1 MARSVRS
8 DDADDGATG
17 EQPER
22 TCAVTRAELSPSE
35 LIRFVRGPDGNIVP
49 DLGRRLPG
57 RGVWLQLDRGVV
69 ETAARQNAFARSL
82 KRQVTVPDGLADLV
96 EHLLRR
102 RCQEALAIANKAGVI
117 VAGFAKV
124 DAALDKG
131 TVVAL
136 IHAADAAVDGRG
148 KLDRK
153 LMAIAASRR
162 AAPEAEAATCAPA
175 ITTATDAAIAMAPT
189 NDSPPG
195 IATAATATETTAP
208 PTLPIVPEIVTDL
221 TSAELSLALGRE
233 NVVHAALSK
242 GGAAQHFLIEAGRFR
257 RYRLNSHAIAGRP
270 PRMKSNTEQV

>member
-8 DDADDGATG
+8 NDASDVASG

-22 TCAVTRAELSPSE
+22 TCAVTRAELCPSE
-35 LIRFVRGPDGNIVP
+35 LIRFVRAPDGTITP
-49 DLGRRLPG
+49 DLGCRLPG
-57 RGVWLQLDRGVV
+57 RGVWVQLDRSVV
-69 ETAARQNAFARSL
+69 ETAARQNAFSRSL

-102 RCQEALAIANKAGVI
+102 RCQEALAIANKAGVV

-136 IHAADAAVDGRG
+136 IHAADAAEDGRG

-153 LMAIAASRR
+153 LMAIAASHR
-162 AAPEAEAATCAPA
+162 AASGTETGAPEFASASNDEAAVG
-175 ITTATDAAIAMAPT
+175 AAIAP
-189 NDSPPG
+189 
-195 IATAATATETTAP
+195 ATATIAP
-208 PTLPIVPEIVTDL
+208 PALPPPPEIVTDL

-242 GGAAQHFLIEAGRFR
+242 GGAARHFLIEAGRFR